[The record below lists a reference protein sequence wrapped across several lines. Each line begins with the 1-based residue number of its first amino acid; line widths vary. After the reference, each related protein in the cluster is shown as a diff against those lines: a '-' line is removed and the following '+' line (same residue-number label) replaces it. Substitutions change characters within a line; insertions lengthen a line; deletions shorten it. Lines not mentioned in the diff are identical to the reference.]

1 MALNAKTDPN
11 YVPKR
16 INGKF
21 APGWSGN
28 PGGSLEATRRSFNKD
43 FLLALAA
50 DFKKHGAAAIEKV
63 REQQPAAYMK
73 ICALLVPREM
83 KLEHSGGLKAMTDEQ
98 IEDAIAAIKAWMA
111 AQKAGEGAKVIEGE
125 AEVVPSLPAPARPT
139 KASSSG
145 RSDSTP
151 PKVLEPVG
159 RHFGVPDGV
168 LDVLVPEV
176 VLQGPRVVS
185 IVRELEST
193 GMAKHV
199 WVDRE
204 WHVGGFPDALDEA
217 VETDGAHWP
226 AALGNEYVGV
236 LRVLAS

>member
-1 MALNAKTDPN
+1 MALNAKTNPN

-63 REQQPAAYMK
+63 RKTQPAAYMK

-83 KLEHSGGLKAMTDEQ
+83 KLEHSGGVKAMSDEE
-98 IEDAIAAIKAWMA
+98 IEQTIAAIRAMLDVRVDDA
-111 AQKAGEGAKVIEGE
+111 AQVIEGE

-139 KASSSG
+139 KAS
-145 RSDSTP
+145 
-151 PKVLEPVG
+151 
-159 RHFGVPDGV
+159 
-168 LDVLVPEV
+168 
-176 VLQGPRVVS
+176 
-185 IVRELEST
+185 
-193 GMAKHV
+193 
-199 WVDRE
+199 
-204 WHVGGFPDALDEA
+204 
-217 VETDGAHWP
+217 
-226 AALGNEYVGV
+226 
-236 LRVLAS
+236 